1 MFKLSLGTF
10 LICMGGGGGSG
21 LSGSALD
28 LHKSELDT
36 SSVPIIIRQNI
47 FRTFIGIFKMNIL
60 TGNLIL

>member
-10 LICMGGGGGSG
+10 LICMGGGGSG

-28 LHKSELDT
+28 LHKSDLDT

>member
-10 LICMGGGGGSG
+10 LICMGGGSG